1 MKIISW
7 NVNGIR
13 AVERKGDLDSLID
26 SENPDILM
34 LQETKAHPEQL
45 SKSLTHHPDYLQ
57 FYHSAEKKGYSG
69 TSIWVKRVHSNMT
82 TYKTG
87 MTGFKDMEGR
97 ISRLDIDNYSYLGVY
112 FPNGGKSEDAWKGKL
127 VFYDKFLKYINK
139 LRKSGRLIIWAGD
152 VNCAHEEIDLA
163 RPKSNMKSIGFL
175 PEEREW
181 VSKVIKNDWKDVFRH
196 LNPETVV
203 YSWWHLLSK
212 SRERNV
218 GWRIDYFF
226 VDKKILNKVT
236 DITYLNQQMGSDH
249 CPVKMEIKI

>member
-1 MKIISW
+1 
-7 NVNGIR
+7 
-13 AVERKGDLDSLID
+13 
-26 SENPDILM
+26 
-34 LQETKAHPEQL
+34 
-45 SKSLTHHPDYLQ
+45 
-57 FYHSAEKKGYSG
+57 
-69 TSIWVKRVHSNMT
+69 
-82 TYKTG
+82 
-87 MTGFKDMEGR
+87 
-97 ISRLDIDNYSYLGVY
+97 
-112 FPNGGKSEDAWKGKL
+112 
-127 VFYDKFLKYINK
+127 
-139 LRKSGRLIIWAGD
+139 
-152 VNCAHEEIDLA
+152 
-163 RPKSNMKSIGFL
+163 MKSIGFL

-249 CPVKMEIKI
+249 CPVKMEINI